1 MASLE
6 EQLTQRRSNLEE
18 LSKLGVEVYP
28 RRFNRTH
35 SIAQLVDGYGERT
48 HDELEADRIQTTT
61 SGRILGLRSFG
72 KANFL
77 VLSDGLKTVQVYV
90 RQDSVPELDFRI
102 FKLLDFGDV
111 IGVEGRLFRTKTN
124 EFSIWASRLHFLVK
138 CLVPL
143 PEKWHGLTD
152 IEIRYRQRYLDLI
165 VNPDSRHVFETRSKI
180 MAGLREFMTE
190 RGYLE
195 VETPM
200 MQPLA
205 GGALA
210 RPFVTHHN
218 TLDMP
223 LYLRIAPELY
233 LKRLTVGGVE
243 RVFEINRNFRNEG
256 ISTQHNPE
264 FTMMEFYEMYAD
276 YHQLM
281 TMTEEMFS
289 TVARQVAGGD
299 QVQYGNQTLSF
310 APPFTRMS
318 LREGARAA
326 ASARLG
332 REVSSGELRE
342 RDGAVQLA
350 KALHVE
356 IKPTDGPGKIATA
369 IFETLCE
376 EQLIQP
382 TFVYDFP
389 TEVSPLSKQK
399 PDDPDTVERFE
410 LYVHGMEL
418 ANGFSELNDPIE
430 QRRRFEAQLNDR
442 ASGDLEA
449 HAMDEDYIHALEYGL
464 PPTGGEG
471 VGIDRL
477 VMLLTN
483 SPSIRDVILFPLLR
497 KKDT

>member
-6 EQLTQRRSNLEE
+6 EQLAQRRANLDD
-18 LSKLGVEVYP
+18 LSKLGVDPYP
-28 RRFNRTH
+28 RRFDRTH
-35 SIAQLVDGYGERT
+35 SIAQLVSGYGERT
-48 HDELEADRIQTTT
+48 HDELEADRVQTTT

-77 VLSDGLKTVQVYV
+77 VLSDGLRTIQVYI
-90 RQDSVPELDFRI
+90 RQDSVPELDFKI

-111 IGVEGRLFRTKTN
+111 IGVEGRLFRTKTS

-165 VNPDSRHVFETRSKI
+165 VNPEARRVFETRSRTI
-180 MAGLREFMTE
+180 AAIREFMTG

-200 MQPLA
+200 MQPIA

-210 RPFVTHHN
+210 RPFTTHHN

-233 LKRLTVGGVE
+233 LKRLTVGGIE

-281 TMTEEMFS
+281 TLTEELFA
-289 TVARQVAGGD
+289 TVARQVTGGD
-299 QVQYGNQTLSF
+299 RIEYGDQQISL
-310 APPFTRMS
+310 APPFRRLS
-318 LREGARAA
+318 LREAARDAAATTLGRAVELSELRDRAA
-326 ASARLG
+326 AAALAQSLRV
-332 REVSSGELRE
+332 EVKPA
-342 RDGAVQLA
+342 DGA
-350 KALHVE
+350 
-356 IKPTDGPGKIATA
+356 GRIATT

-376 EQLIQP
+376 RQLIQP

-389 TEVSPLSKQK
+389 TEVSPLSKQRA
-399 PDDPDTVERFE
+399 DDPDTVERFE
-410 LYVHGMEL
+410 LYIHGMEL
-418 ANGFSELNDPIE
+418 ANAFSELNDPVE
-430 QRRRFEAQLNDR
+430 QRRRFEDQLKGR

-449 HAMDEDYIHALEYGL
+449 HAMDEDYVHALEYGL
-464 PPTGGEG
+464 APTAGEG

-497 KKDT
+497 KRE

>member
-6 EQLTQRRSNLEE
+6 EQLQQRRSNLDE
-18 LSKLGVEVYP
+18 LEKLGVDIYP
-28 RRFNRTH
+28 RRFDRTH
-35 SIAQLVDGYGERT
+35 SISQLVAGYGERT
-48 HDELEADRIQTTT
+48 HDELEADRIPATTG
-61 SGRILGLRSFG
+61 GRILGMRSFG

-77 VLSDGLKTVQVYV
+77 VLSDGLKTIQVYI

-102 FKLLDFGDV
+102 FKLLDFGDF

-124 EFSIWASRLHFLVK
+124 EFSIWASRVHFLVK

-152 IEIRYRQRYLDLI
+152 VEIRYRQRYLDLI
-165 VNPDSRHVFETRSKI
+165 VNPDARRVFETRSRVV
-180 MAGLREFMTE
+180 AALREFMTK

-200 MQPLA
+200 MQPIP

-210 RPFVTHHN
+210 RPFTTHHN

-233 LKRLTVGGVE
+233 LKRLSVGGIE

-264 FTMMEFYEMYAD
+264 FTMMEFYEAYAD

-281 TMTEEMFS
+281 AMTEEMIS
-289 TVARQVAGGD
+289 TVARQVTGSD
-299 QVQYGNQTLSF
+299 QVTYGERTLSF
-310 APPFTRMS
+310 APPFARLS
-318 LREGARAA
+318 LREGAREA
-326 ASARLG
+326 ASRKLKRDVTDAELRQRDTAARLAKDLG
-332 REVSSGELRE
+332 IEV
-342 RDGAVQLA
+342 
-350 KALHVE
+350 
-356 IKPTDGPGKIATA
+356 KPGDGPGKITTTL
-369 IFETLCE
+369 FETLCE
-376 EQLIQP
+376 DRLIQP

-389 TEVSPLSKQK
+389 TEVSPLSKQRA
-399 PDDPDTVERFE
+399 DDPETVERFE
-410 LYVHGMEL
+410 LYINGMEV
-418 ANGFSELNDPIE
+418 ANAFSELNDPVE
-430 QRRRFEAQLNDR
+430 QRRRFEAQLHER
-442 ASGDLEA
+442 AGGDLEA
-449 HAMDEDYIHALEYGL
+449 HEMDEDYVRALEYGL

-497 KKDT
+497 KRD